1 MINIVTLE
9 CVSKKH
15 PQDCLYYTIFNNC
28 KHGDDSCKFLHRKNA
43 SNHVDIDKYKALE
56 EKYNAILE
64 DYKRILIRIEA
75 LECKEQHN
83 HTSKTECTRTH
94 GDVKR
99 KIDSQEK
106 DEVVNVTEGINQT
119 SKKNKI
125 DDTLVDDDQNK
136 GQQMEV
142 ETAVYDNK
150 VQDKPIQ
157 VFQKVERELY
167 NIQNTLAKERK
178 MTVKSAQ
185 RIKGMMKNIE
195 KDYNLDKKTDLMFK
209 RSYNKI
215 EKAEISNFKN
225 VTSDELQTLKH
236 NVQILRLM
244 C

>member
-1 MINIVTLE
+1 M
-9 CVSKKH
+9 
-15 PQDCLYYTIFNNC
+15 
-28 KHGDDSCKFLHRKNA
+28 
-43 SNHVDIDKYKALE
+43 
-56 EKYNAILE
+56 
-64 DYKRILIRIEA
+64 IRIEA

-125 DDTLVDDDQNK
+125 DNTLVDDQNK

-150 VQDKPIQ
+150 VQDEPIK
-157 VFQKVERELY
+157 VFLKVERELY
-167 NIQNTLAKERK
+167 NIKNSLDKERK
-178 MTVKSAQ
+178 MTVQSAQ

-195 KDYNLDKKTDLMFK
+195 KDNNLDKKTDLMLK
-209 RSYNKI
+209 RSYSKI
-215 EKAEISNFKN
+215 EKAEISKFKN
-225 VTSDELQTLKH
+225 VTSDELQTLRH
-236 NVQILRLM
+236 NIQISRLM